1 MNRILDIIKRISLF
15 QLLLISVMLSE
26 ILTLMIVIPMS
37 IVFRGQ
43 ITYDYL
49 ITGTLAAFFVS
60 FIVVSLVIYFTKE
73 LQRAEKRLQESE
85 EDYSVHRRYLEG
97 ELQKYNHELEDLV
110 KERTEQLEDTIRKLE
125 REITERKLVEEALQ
139 QSEQCYR
146 DLIENA
152 PDVIY
157 TLSEDG
163 AITSLSPAFEKI
175 TGFTHDEWIGKNFA
189 EIIHPDDLP
198 FAMKMSQSVFRGETP
213 LMFELRSLSK
223 SGEYLSGE
231 FMVKPQIR
239 DGRVVGMLGI
249 CRDITGRKKTEDLI
263 RNILE
268 TVDEGFIII
277 DREFRII
284 SANRAYCEQM
294 KTPDCDII
302 GRHCYEISHHLK
314 RPCFLEGEE
323 CAPAHTF
330 KTGTPSIAIHTHYD
344 REGYPVYTE
353 TKSYP
358 VKDASGKVIS
368 VIETLNNITEKR
380 RLEEQLRHAQKM
392 EAIGTLAGGIA
403 HDFNNML
410 NVILGYG
417 GLMQMRMKEDD
428 PYLLQLREI
437 LEAGQ
442 KAAQL
447 TRGLLIFSRRQEL
460 ELRPVNIKET
470 IDEFKKMIERIIGE
484 DIELRIITNPPAPP
498 FDKRWQL
505 GDLTVMADSGHLEQ
519 VLMNLAVNARDAMYK
534 GGILGIEVNAV
545 RIDNKFI
552 ATHGYGEPG
561 EYALISVSDTG
572 AGMDE
577 RTRER
582 IFEPYFTTKGIG
594 KGTGLGLSIVYGIVK
609 QHNGYIHCYSES
621 GKGTTFKIYLPIV
634 RLEGIETEE
643 AEVAVPKGGTETVLV
658 AEDDP
663 AVRNLTKTTLE
674 SFGYK
679 VIEAVDGEDAVSKF
693 KENKDNIMLLLFDVI
708 MPRKNGGEAYEDI
721 KGMKQDIKVIFMSGY
736 TADIVQSRGILE
748 NGIEFISKPVSPN
761 ELLKKVRECLDKNSE

>member
-1 MNRILDIIKRISLF
+1 MNRILDITKRISLF
-15 QLLLISVMLSE
+15 HLLLISVILSE
-26 ILTLMIVIPMS
+26 ILTFMVVIPMS
-37 IVFRGQ
+37 MLFRGQ

-49 ITGTLAAFFVS
+49 ITGAVAAFFVS
-60 FIVVSLVIYFTKE
+60 LIVVSLVLYFTKE
-73 LQRAEKRLQESE
+73 LHKAEKRLQVSE
-85 EDYSVHRRYLEG
+85 ENYSIHRRRMEE
-97 ELQKYNHELEDLV
+97 ELQKYNNELEYLV
-110 KERTEQLEDTIRKLE
+110 KERTRELEATIRKLE
-125 REITERKLVEEALQ
+125 KEITDLKEALH
-139 QSEQCYR
+139 QSEQRYR
-146 DLIENA
+146 DIVENA
-152 PDVIY
+152 PDVIF

-163 AITSLSPAFEKI
+163 AITSLNPAFEKI
-175 TGFTHDEWIGKNFA
+175 RGWPCADLIGKNFA
-189 EIIHPDDLP
+189 QIIHPDDLP
-198 FAMKMSQSVFRGETP
+198 LAKEKFQSVFRGETP
-213 LMFELRSLSK
+213 TMFELGAISK
-223 SGEYLSGE
+223 SGRYLVGE
-231 FMVKPQIR
+231 FMITPQIQN
-239 DGRVVGMLGI
+239 GRVVGMLGI
-249 CRDITGRKKTEDLI
+249 ARDITEHKKAEDFI

-277 DREFRII
+277 DPEYRII

-294 KTPDCDII
+294 KSPDFDII
-302 GRHCYEISHHLK
+302 GRHCYEVSHHLD

-323 CAPAHTF
+323 CAPFHTL
-330 KTGTPSIAIHTHYD
+330 KTGKPYMAIHTHYD

-353 TKSYP
+353 TKSFP
-358 VKDASGKVIS
+358 VKDASGKITA

-392 EAIGTLAGGIA
+392 EAIGALAGGIA

-428 PYLLQLREI
+428 PYLPQLREI
-437 LEAGQ
+437 LEAGE

-447 TRGLLIFSRRQEL
+447 TRGLLIFSRKQEL
-460 ELRPVNIKET
+460 ELRPVNIREL
-470 IDEFKKMIERIIGE
+470 IDGFNRMLGRIIGE
-484 DIELRIITNPPAPP
+484 DIEFRIRISAE
-498 FDKRWQL
+498 
-505 GDLTVMADSGHLEQ
+505 DLTVMADSGHLEQ
-519 VLMNLAVNARDAMYK
+519 VLMNLAANARDARYK
-534 GGILGIEVNAV
+534 GGILSIEINAV

-572 AGMDE
+572 TGMDE

-582 IFEPYFTTKGIG
+582 IFEPYFTTKEIG

-621 GKGTTFKIYLPIV
+621 GKGTTFKIYLPLA

-674 SFGYK
+674 SFGYT
-679 VIEAVDGEDAVSKF
+679 VIEAVDGEDAVNKY
-693 KENKDNIMLLLFDVI
+693 KENKANIRILLFDVI

-748 NGIEFISKPVSPN
+748 NGMEFISKPILPN
-761 ELLKKVRECLDKNSE
+761 ELLRKVRDVLDKTN